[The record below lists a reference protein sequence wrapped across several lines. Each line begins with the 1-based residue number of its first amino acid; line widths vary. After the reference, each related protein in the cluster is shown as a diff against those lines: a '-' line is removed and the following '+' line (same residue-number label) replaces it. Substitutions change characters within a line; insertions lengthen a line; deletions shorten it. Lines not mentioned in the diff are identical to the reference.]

1 MSKSDGEQKIL
12 VGFRLERDLYHEV
25 KNMAKATEWSE
36 SEVFRYLVKM
46 GFIMLHP
53 DVTIP
58 AWKIAELISP
68 IAIDEI
74 RKGEE
79 LRRKIAMTEKSGDK
93 S

>member
-1 MSKSDGEQKIL
+1 MPKNESEKKVL
-12 VGFRLERDLYHEV
+12 VGFRLERDLYREV
-25 KNMAKATEWSE
+25 KKMAEATKWSE
-36 SEVFRYLVKM
+36 SEVYRYLIKM

-58 AWKIAELISP
+58 AWKIAEVIAP

-79 LRRKIAMTEKSGDK
+79 LRRKMLEKNHTR
-93 S
+93 